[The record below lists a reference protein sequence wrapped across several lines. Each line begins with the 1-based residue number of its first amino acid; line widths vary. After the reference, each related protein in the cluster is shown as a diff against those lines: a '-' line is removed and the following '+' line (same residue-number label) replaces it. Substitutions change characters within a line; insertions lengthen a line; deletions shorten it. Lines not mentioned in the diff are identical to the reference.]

1 MNNLIWITEKELNY
15 ENKFISKI
23 KEGKKLLAYWY
34 CDNWIKPITF
44 EGENIVINWSY
55 EFNKVEFY
63 MTKEYFKGFI
73 INYFYLMY
81 YGEWGNIQEKP
92 IIFMEIYGK
101 NFYKKS
107 IKPFKVKDLYK
118 FLKQNDEV
126 KIVIYFETT
135 IQKDPEKESY
145 NRDDN
150 IWMSNLGG
158 LYHIV
163 DIAWE
168 LNNKSSIKY
177 EKKKFF
183 SYDIEEYVDWNES
196 INIYKETAITA
207 KEMKKNKMKWEKFK
221 FCYSD

>member
-1 MNNLIWITEKELNY
+1 
-15 ENKFISKI
+15 
-23 KEGKKLLAYWY
+23 
-34 CDNWIKPITF
+34 
-44 EGENIVINWSY
+44 
-55 EFNKVEFY
+55 
-63 MTKEYFKGFI
+63 
-73 INYFYLMY
+73 
-81 YGEWGNIQEKP
+81 
-92 IIFMEIYGK
+92 
-101 NFYKKS
+101 
-107 IKPFKVKDLYK
+107 
-118 FLKQNDEV
+118 V